1 MNKVTIT
8 SNRIILKTLFFVL
21 SLLCFAVVYL
31 MYSNLSFIDTPY
43 LIWGIILFVLGLLVK
58 RRKKIN

>member
-1 MNKVTIT
+1 MNF
-8 SNRIILKTLFFVL
+8 RIILKVILFVL

-43 LIWGIILFVLGLLVK
+43 LIWGIILLILGLLTK
-58 RRKKIN
+58 RRKKLN